1 MSKKLIKNLSLTVL
15 GAAVGTAGICFSVNE
30 ILFNRKL
37 KPDDKISRKI
47 AGTNADH
54 LQDFLKNNLEWV
66 EKYGYETHYIYSNRG
81 EKLTGYL
88 MKTRTPSDYY
98 TFCAHGYRSYGKKE
112 FCGVAQYYLDK
123 GFNVF
128 FPDHIASGE
137 SEGTHCTFGYYE
149 KEDCI
154 KWLEYLNTL
163 YGNNIKILLHG
174 VSMGS
179 ATVCMMS
186 EKENLPKNVKA
197 IVADCGFSKA
207 VDLFSHKTKDVVGIC
222 PKSLMKLGGEICK
235 KQLGFRYTEIS
246 PVDSVKNAKVP
257 ILFIHGKL
265 DALVPCSMVYELYD
279 ACTSEKALLIIDDA
293 DHAQSYFKDKEKYC
307 RVLSEFLNKYYF
319 E

>member
-1 MSKKLIKNLSLTVL
+1 MNKKILKKLSIATISL
-15 GAAVGTAGICFSVNE
+15 GAGAVGACVAVNE
-30 ILFNRKL
+30 FLFNRKL
-37 KPDDKISRKI
+37 KPDDSLSRKI

-54 LQDFLKNNLEWV
+54 LQDFLQNNLKWV
-66 EKYGYETHYIYSNRG
+66 EDYGYETHCIYSNRG

-88 MKTRTPSDYY
+88 LKTKEPSKYY
-98 TFCAHGYRSYGKKE
+98 AFCAHGYRSYGKKE

-123 GFNVF
+123 GINVF

-154 KWLEYLNTL
+154 KWLKYLNTL
-163 YGNNIKILLHG
+163 YGEDTEILLHG

-186 EKENLPKNVKA
+186 ERVDLPDNVKC

-207 VDLFSHKTKDVVGIC
+207 VDLFTYKTKDVTGLQA
-222 PKSLMKLGGEICK
+222 KRLMKLSNEICK
-235 KQLGFRYTEIS
+235 KQLGFRYTEIE
-246 PVDSVKNAKVP
+246 PVESVKNARVP

-265 DALVPCSMVYELYD
+265 DALVPCSMAYELFD
-279 ACTSEKALLIIDDA
+279 ACGNEKELLIIEDA
-293 DHAQSYFKDKEKYC
+293 DHAQSYFKHRDKYTSVLGGFLDKY
-307 RVLSEFLNKYYF
+307 FFN
-319 E
+319 